1 MGASFSVELKLMP
14 KDEAETIKAIND
26 FIDDMTE
33 RKCARFWLE
42 ETDRN
47 NLEDLVKVIITD
59 RSYERKGDLYMT
71 DFDASYGW
79 ESVMTSF
86 FLEIGPTLEDGS
98 SLRVYVWDAD
108 DEDYIEVQNGKAE
121 WIH

>member
-1 MGASFSVELKLMP
+1 MGASYSVELKLMP
-14 KDEAETIKAIND
+14 KDEAETIKAINAY
-26 FIDDMTE
+26 ID
-33 RKCARFWLE
+33 
-42 ETDRN
+42 ETSEDGYVVYSLDGKDRN
-47 NLEDLVKVIITD
+47 SLEDLVKVIITD

-108 DEDYIEVQNGKAE
+108 DEDYLEVKEGETE